1 MSLSRSAS
9 SCLGFPPPDA
19 VRAAAAERGFE
30 IVGSSAVMKRLRL
43 QVRLI
48 GPHFRSVLVSGEAGT
63 GKELVAL
70 ALHRMSP
77 GADGP
82 FVVCPA
88 AGLEEALA
96 ECEASAGSAD
106 VFSPL
111 LKTSRRGTL
120 FLDGI
125 SEVPLEA
132 QGRLLRMLEKH
143 ESAQCRQEAAKR
155 LDLRLIATT
164 CEDLRVSVSTG
175 RFRQGL
181 YQRIATVEIALPPL
195 RDRVEDLPELA
206 KCFLG
211 RFALPN
217 GKRVDEISDE
227 AMERMR
233 RYRWPGNLLELE
245 SVLRNG
251 VLQSE
256 GATLEAHHLP
266 VLAMANGPEHSTM
279 EDGGGV
285 RLQDVVQRHVL
296 RVLKDCGG
304 NKLRAAEVLGISRS
318 TLYRMLDAGASAVSL
333 R

>member
-1 MSLSRSAS
+1 MR
-9 SCLGFPPPDA
+9 
-19 VRAAAAERGFE
+19 
-30 IVGSSAVMKRLRL
+30 RLRL
-43 QVRLI
+43 QVRRI

-63 GKELVAL
+63 GKELVAR
-70 ALHRMSP
+70 ALHKMSP
-77 GADGP
+77 GGDGP

-96 ECEASAGSAD
+96 ECEAGAESAD
-106 VFSPL
+106 VFRPL
-111 LKTSRRGTL
+111 VKTSRSGTL

-125 SEVPLEA
+125 SEVPQEA

-143 ESAQCRQEAAKR
+143 ESAQCRPEASKR
-155 LDLRLIATT
+155 MDLRLIAST

-175 RFRQGL
+175 CFRQDL
-181 YQRIATVEIALPPL
+181 YRRIATVEITLPPL
-195 RDRVEDLPELA
+195 RDRMEDLPELA
-206 KCFLG
+206 KCFLR
-211 RFALPN
+211 RFALLY
-217 GKRVDEISDE
+217 GKCVNEIANE

-233 RYRWPGNLLELE
+233 QYRWPGNVLEME
-245 SVLRNG
+245 SVVLNG

-266 VLAMANGPEHSTM
+266 VLAMASRLGQSTM
-279 EDGGGV
+279 EGGSV
-285 RLQDVVQRHVL
+285 LLQDVVERHVL

-318 TLYRMLDAGASAVSL
+318 TLYRMLDAGASAVGL